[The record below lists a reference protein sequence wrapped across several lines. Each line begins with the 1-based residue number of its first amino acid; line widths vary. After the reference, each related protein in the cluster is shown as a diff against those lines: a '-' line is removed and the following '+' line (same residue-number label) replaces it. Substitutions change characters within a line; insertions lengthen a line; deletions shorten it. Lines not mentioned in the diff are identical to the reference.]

1 MKLPIINPGSLVTDI
16 TDKIYQYNVIS
27 EQEQTKRHIINKQCE
42 ALIEK
47 IRADRDVFM
56 QAVEQSFKER
66 SGVYQGLFN
75 LLDQGLNTNNPDII
89 QGALTGIVD
98 QIK

>member
-16 TDKIYQYNVIS
+16 ADKIYQYNVIS

-47 IRADRDVFM
+47 
-56 QAVEQSFKER
+56 
-66 SGVYQGLFN
+66 
-75 LLDQGLNTNNPDII
+75 
-89 QGALTGIVD
+89 
-98 QIK
+98 